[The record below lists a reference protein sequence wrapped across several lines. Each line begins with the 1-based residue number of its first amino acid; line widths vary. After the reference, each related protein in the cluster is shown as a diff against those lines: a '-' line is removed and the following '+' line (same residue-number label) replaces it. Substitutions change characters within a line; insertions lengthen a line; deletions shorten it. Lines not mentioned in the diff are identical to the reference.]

1 MLRESLRSYR
11 VYTEKGAGTLGP
23 ENESLENPNGD
34 GSESIRIQTPS
45 IFYFLEGNA
54 YILLHI

>member
-1 MLRESLRSYR
+1 MLRESLKSYR
-11 VYTEKGAGTLGP
+11 VYTEKGAGILGP
-23 ENESLENPNGD
+23 ENELLENPNGD
-34 GSESIRIQTPS
+34 ASESIRIQTPR